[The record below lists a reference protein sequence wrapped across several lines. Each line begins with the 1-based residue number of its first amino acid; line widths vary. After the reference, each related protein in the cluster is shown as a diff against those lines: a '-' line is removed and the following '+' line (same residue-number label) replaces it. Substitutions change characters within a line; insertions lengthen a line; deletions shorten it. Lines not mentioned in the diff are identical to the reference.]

1 MNKTDLIIVF
11 FLAYGFF
18 WGVIVER
25 YLPKPLEKYLKK
37 INYKS
42 KLFNKYKEFCDKKMW
57 RDAYV
62 CLWYCL
68 RDDKE
73 IQNMIKKYKLK
84 GK

>member
-37 INYKS
+37 I
-42 KLFNKYKEFCDKKMW
+42 C
-57 RDAYV
+57 
-62 CLWYCL
+62 
-68 RDDKE
+68 
-73 IQNMIKKYKLK
+73 KKYDSLNK
-84 GK
+84 